1 MVHLIWKDI
10 FIQKRMMLLYSAI
23 IAFYFWMEIPLVG
36 VVFMTSASFIMN
48 AFYFDEKDNINIL
61 LNSLPYTRKLIVTSK
76 YIGAIAFTVAV
87 VGLTIL
93 GNLIIGGVDMQF
105 TLKNAMQAFGLVL
118 VWQAVIFPFS
128 YKFKQQYLLIGV
140 VVFYVIAISLYN
152 IVTYG
157 FKEQSAKF
165 LHWITSLPELQL
177 YSFSTLILLLL
188 YWGSWRLSICIYERK
203 VF

>member
-23 IAFYFWMEIPLVG
+23 IAFYFWLDMSLIG
-36 VVFMTSASFIMN
+36 VAFFTSASFIMN

-76 YIGAIAFTVAV
+76 YIGAVAFTAAV
-87 VGLTIL
+87 VGLITL
-93 GNLIIGGVDMQF
+93 GSFIIRGVDMQF
-105 TLKNAMQAFGLVL
+105 TWKNAIQTFGLVL
-118 VWQAVIFPFS
+118 AWQAVIFPFS

-140 VVFYVIAISLYN
+140 IIFSIIAISTYK
-152 IVTYG
+152 IVSHI
-157 FKEQSAKF
+157 FKEQFGEA
-165 LHWITSLPELQL
+165 LQWIASQPELQL
-177 YSFSTLILLLL
+177 YSFAALVLLLL
-188 YWGSWRLSICIYERK
+188 YWGSWLLSIRIYERK